1 MKNRLLIIDGHN
13 LLFQMYFGMPNKIYG
28 KYPFSIHGV
37 IGFIGGLRK
46 IIKAIEPTHLM
57 VIFDGETA
65 NFKTE
70 VNPEYKNNRV
80 NYQDVIDDENPFAN
94 LPLIQNVLRAL
105 NIVSFETI
113 NEEADD
119 VIANHALNFNGDI
132 YISSSDSDFLQLVNE
147 HTFVYMYRG
156 LRSVLY
162 DEKKVYE
169 RFGVYPKMMAEYK
182 AIVGDTTDNIKGIKG
197 IGKVTA
203 GKLLNHYGS
212 IENIYDHLEELL
224 PRIKLMLQDNRSQIN
239 ANLSIIKLS
248 KKNITS
254 DYQTMVFNNQIL
266 NKTTQ
271 QILKEL
277 DIL

>member
-224 PRIKLMLQDNRSQIN
+224 PRIKLMLQDNCSQIN

-254 DYQTMVFNNQIL
+254 DYQTMVINNQIL